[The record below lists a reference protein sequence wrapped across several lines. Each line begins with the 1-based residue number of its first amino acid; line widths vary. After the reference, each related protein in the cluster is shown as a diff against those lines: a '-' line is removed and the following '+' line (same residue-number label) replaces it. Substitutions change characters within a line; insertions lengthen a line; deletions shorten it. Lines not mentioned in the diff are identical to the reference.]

1 MGFLRVKKLELD
13 KFQSIMFTADK
24 FSITAVE
31 YLKTSLKVDYHH
43 VALLTCKRIVITRFQ
58 IRILNA
64 FSEFFYL

>member
-1 MGFLRVKKLELD
+1 
-13 KFQSIMFTADK
+13 
-24 FSITAVE
+24 VE